1 MNNIHTSVG
10 INDGEFNESKINK
23 SINYNKNYI
32 KKQKNK
38 KQKTV
43 SNITTQNFSSSFIND
58 ENLSPHENFLNFSD
72 EFHSQSFQ
80 SETISKEKKENDN
93 DEDVI
98 WVNDNE
104 LKDEDQN
111 TTKKESSD
119 IIELFTIQKS
129 FDNSARNNYY
139 DDNDNV
145 DTKQLLKRWNI
156 KKLANANVNMS
167 CCNYRFR
174 LFGENTTS
182 TRSFKPK
189 IFLDENGRFLKSS
202 NQQIVSSSSS
212 SSKGE
217 TSSMNNDELV
227 LQDRIAKITFKS
239 EQIKEKCKQIYLA
252 SVEGLN
258 LMHHDLIFQNNCL
271 SNSFEI
277 KEANEKVINDSF
289 NDNLNKI
296 TTSYQT
302 RLQEIND
309 SNENEINALTSL
321 VLSGNYKK
329 GKLHEYAT
337 LEVYQPRA
345 KRRKY
350 DDDGYRQVYNLIT
363 TFFFK

>member
-156 KKLANANVNMS
+156 KKLANANVNM
-167 CCNYRFR
+167 R
-174 LFGENTTS
+174 LLAEGLTILVN
-182 TRSFKPK
+182 FKLAPY
-189 IFLDENGRFLKSS
+189 
-202 NQQIVSSSSS
+202 SSSF
-212 SSKGE
+212 
-217 TSSMNNDELV
+217 V
-227 LQDRIAKITFKS
+227 
-239 EQIKEKCKQIYLA
+239 
-252 SVEGLN
+252 
-258 LMHHDLIFQNNCL
+258 
-271 SNSFEI
+271 
-277 KEANEKVINDSF
+277 
-289 NDNLNKI
+289 
-296 TTSYQT
+296 
-302 RLQEIND
+302 
-309 SNENEINALTSL
+309 SL
-321 VLSGNYKK
+321 L
-329 GKLHEYAT
+329 KL
-337 LEVYQPRA
+337 
-345 KRRKY
+345 
-350 DDDGYRQVYNLIT
+350 
-363 TFFFK
+363 